1 MVGVLI
7 YVFSD
12 VIAFGGFNTGCRV
25 LLILGICVVLLS
37 LSDSGDYLT
46 SLVLSWSMFPVSY
59 LGHSSRKT
67 HSFYRT
73 GMSPYLY
80 NHNKPRGMLLT
91 IFWGKVLPLTL
102 FQTQSDH
109 FRYPFSDI
117 PPLPARQKKSV
128 PVCDFTFLLPEIH
141 VLVITA
147 FQKVDS
153 LKGTQTNFWRYVFGL
168 ANT

>member
-1 MVGVLI
+1 MEVWDYWTSTVCMTLVIDMVGVLI

-37 LSDSGDYLT
+37 LSDSGDSLT
-46 SLVLSWSMFPVSY
+46 SLVLSWSMFPVSC

-73 GMSPYLY
+73 GMSPYLC

-91 IFWGKVLPLTL
+91 IFWGEVLPLTL
-102 FQTQSDH
+102 FQTQNDH

-117 PPLPARQKKSV
+117 PPSLPAKKNLYLFVTS
-128 PVCDFTFLLPEIH
+128 PF
-141 VLVITA
+141 
-147 FQKVDS
+147 S
-153 LKGTQTNFWRYVFGL
+153 YLKFMCW
-168 ANT
+168 